1 MNTETMKPTVN
12 LNGTSPEKMIQDR
25 LHARRMVLAAME
37 ALGELAPNGRDYI
50 GKPEDMKRDQVIHR
64 DRVRFLDALYDAL
77 EDEAYEISLAT
88 A

>member
-1 MNTETMKPTVN
+1 MSTETMKPTVN
-12 LNGTSPEKMIQDR
+12 LNGTSPEVMIQDR

-37 ALGELAPNGRDYI
+37 ALSELAPNGRDYI
-50 GKPEDMKRDQVIHR
+50 GKPKDMKLDQVIHR
-64 DRVRFLDALYDAL
+64 DRISFLDALYNAL